1 MRSIIITFILFFIC
15 FSLYG
20 KEINGFI
27 KDREGNPISAVI
39 IEQKNTDTY
48 SISDINGFFSIEIN
62 PQKKIILRFKYIGY
76 YTKEITIDND
86 FNDTIYLTMIP
97 GIDSQAAE
105 YSAYHRSHVGGFGLY
120 FGYKFTQS
128 SFKAFEEFTPSQIKL
143 LNDNIHY
150 INFGFEGYIYN
161 FLINLNFGITPL
173 KKATTESFRHM
184 TNSYIVSFNLGYGF
198 NVAPKRTVIITPH
211 IGINHLNFSEYVA
224 PLDKKIPLSS
234 YLEKGYMDLDILQYT
249 GTIGCDF
256 SFKLCS
262 TKENQKQ
269 GLYVTLGANYQ
280 YKINSTPYISSKL
293 TKITTNSKINVYPL
307 SANISLKYYF
317 FTKQKSWRKY

>member
-1 MRSIIITFILFFIC
+1 MC

-150 INFGFEGYIYN
+150 INFGFEGYIY
-161 FLINLNFGITPL
+161 
-173 KKATTESFRHM
+173 M
-184 TNSYIVSFNLGYGF
+184 TGRPASLHK
-198 NVAPKRTVIITPH
+198 PCTLP
-211 IGINHLNFSEYVA
+211 
-224 PLDKKIPLSS
+224 SS
-234 YLEKGYMDLDILQYT
+234 
-249 GTIGCDF
+249 
-256 SFKLCS
+256 
-262 TKENQKQ
+262 
-269 GLYVTLGANYQ
+269 
-280 YKINSTPYISSKL
+280 PYF
-293 TKITTNSKINVYPL
+293 P
-307 SANISLKYYF
+307 
-317 FTKQKSWRKY
+317 